1 MPIYEYQCQE
11 CKHRLE
17 ALQQLSEPP
26 LTTCPE
32 CEGELRKLFSAPAF
46 QFKGSG
52 WYVTDYA
59 RKGGEKGGEKE
70 TKGGESGGSDKQDAK
85 PDKGDKASSSG
96 AKESKGPAK
105 AAAGA
110 GT

>member
-59 RKGGEKGGEKE
+59 RKGGEKQGKEAGSSEKSDAKAE
-70 TKGGESGGSDKQDAK
+70 KAEKSEKADKAAGSD
-85 PDKGDKASSSG
+85 S
-96 AKESKGPAK
+96 KESKGSTK
-105 AAAGA
+105 SAAGA
-110 GT
+110 GA

>member
-1 MPIYEYQCQE
+1 MPIYEYECQE
-11 CKHRLE
+11 CEHRLE
-17 ALQQLSEPP
+17 ALQQISEPP

-32 CEGELRKLFSAPAF
+32 CQGELRKLLSAPAF

-59 RKGGEKGGEKE
+59 RKGAGADKGKEAGSEKPEAKPDKTEKVAGSKE
-70 TKGGESGGSDKQDAK
+70 TKGS
-85 PDKGDKASSSG
+85 
-96 AKESKGPAK
+96 AK

-110 GT
+110 

>member
-11 CKHRLE
+11 CQHRLE
-17 ALQQLSEPP
+17 ALQQVSEPP

-32 CEGELRKLFSAPAF
+32 CSGELRKLFSAPAF

-59 RKGGEKGGEKE
+59 RKGADKGEEKGQKGEEKA
-70 TKGGESGGSDKQDAK
+70 KAGGEAK
-85 PDKGDKASSSG
+85 D
-96 AKESKGPAK
+96 
-105 AAAGA
+105 AGA
-110 GT
+110 GKKDKGKPEAKAVGSAGS